1 MRETTTSKASPD
13 CPTLLH
19 FVAKVLLK
27 FDAELVNFL
36 DELPHLEAAARRKFY
51 CFLLNAT
58 TYFYWYFIL
67 VSIHTVSSTVA
78 TLSAGLVQVQTEIKL
93 IRQGKLKV
101 SLEDRFIQVMEVMN
115 TMSTVLIPLSDG

>member
-1 MRETTTSKASPD
+1 M
-13 CPTLLH
+13 
-19 FVAKVLLK
+19 
-27 FDAELVNFL
+27 VNFL
-36 DELPHLEAAARRKFY
+36 DELPHLEAAARRKLY

-58 TYFYWYFIL
+58 TYFYWHFIL

-78 TLSAGLVQVQTEIKL
+78 TLSAGLAQVQTEIKL

-115 TMSTVLIPLSDG
+115 NMSTVLIPLSDG